1 MKISRRTFTIGAVL
15 STIAALVVLA
25 GAAQGATSKP
35 ADMSSGEYRAL
46 MLRSEALNQKYGL
59 GEQRAVPRGMTA
71 AEYRALMLRSE
82 ALNKKYGL
90 GEQRAVPRGMTAAGY
105 RALMLRSEALN
116 KKYGLG
122 KQKAAAVTS
131 QPTNSTRDF
140 PWGAFGIGA
149 AVMFGLALLAV
160 GFFVR
165 RRFATLPGARTSP

>member
-46 MLRSEALNQKYGL
+46 MLRSEALNQ
-59 GEQRAVPRGMTA
+59 
-71 AEYRALMLRSE
+71 
-82 ALNKKYGL
+82 KYGL

-165 RRFATLPGARTSP
+165 RRFSPRSRGLAPRHRTT